1 MQKGFTLIE
10 LMIVVAIIGILAS
23 FALPAYQE
31 YLARAQ
37 VSEAVTLTGAGKTP
51 MSEYFSDR
59 GIWPLEAIDVM
70 GTTSGKYVSEIT
82 VTAGNGI
89 NGPLTLEARMKDVG
103 TNTQI
108 ATRTLQ
114 LQTASGGASWTCT
127 GGTISA
133 KFRPVAC
140 R

>member
-37 VSEAVTLTGAGKTP
+37 VAEAVTLSGAGKTP
-51 MSEYFSDR
+51 LSEYFSDR
-59 GIWPLEAIDVM
+59 GIWPLLAADVM
-70 GTTSGKYVSEIT
+70 GTTSGKYVSTIT
-82 VTAGNGI
+82 IVGGNGADTDLI
-89 NGPLTLEARMKDVG
+89 LETRLREIG
-103 TNTQI
+103 TNVQI
-108 ATRTLQ
+108 AGRTMQ
-114 LQTASGGASWTCT
+114 LQSADGGASWTCT
-127 GGTISA
+127 GGTLA
-133 KFRPVAC
+133 PKFRPVAC